1 MKKII
6 LVLLLVFS
14 IMFLTSCDMEMGF
27 VEPNNRFTNA
37 YVKIGEDWVDVEI
50 KAWSDYN
57 EDQKKLTLK
66 DGTILLTHSVNC
78 ILYKGELPKEQ
89 ENE

>member
-6 LVLLLVFS
+6 LVLMLVFS
-14 IMFLTSCDMEMGF
+14 ILFLTSCDREIGF
-27 VEPNNRFTNA
+27 VDPNNRFTNA

-50 KAWSDYN
+50 KAWGDYQG
-57 EDQKKLTLK
+57 DQTKLTLK
-66 DGTILLTHSVNC
+66 DGTVLVVHSVNC